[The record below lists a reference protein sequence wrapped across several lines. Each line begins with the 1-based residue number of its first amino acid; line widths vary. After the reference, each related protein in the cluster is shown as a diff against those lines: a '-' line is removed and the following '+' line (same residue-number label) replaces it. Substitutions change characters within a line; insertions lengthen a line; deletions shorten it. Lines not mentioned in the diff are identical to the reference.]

1 MPGPAMRVLALTFDA
16 FGTIIDTGRA
26 VLHDVANEI
35 VTDYRLPM
43 TGGEFLERWDAHFF
57 AVDHSEF
64 LTLAEASAAS
74 LAKAFADIHVRG
86 DPEPYVDSLVR
97 LWSRARPY
105 PEVRGVLARLA
116 GIPRAV
122 VSNADDA
129 LLKDIL
135 SRNRL
140 AFDAVVTSEACRAY
154 KPAPRIFEVALREL
168 GIAPQDAL
176 HVGDSLDADV
186 GGAQKLGMRTVWVNR
201 AGEIRRPDQ
210 PSPNL
215 EVPDLRGLLATLR
228 SVGDPRRAGDA

>member
-1 MPGPAMRVLALTFDA
+1 MLGLTMRVLALTFDA

-26 VLHDVANEI
+26 VLLDVANEI
-35 VTDYRLPM
+35 VTDYGLPM
-43 TGGEFLERWDAHFF
+43 TGAEFLKRWDAHFF

-64 LTLAEASAAS
+64 LTLAEASTAS
-74 LAKAFADIHVRG
+74 LAKAFADLHVLG
-86 DPEPYVDSLVR
+86 DPEPYVDSLLR
-97 LWSRARPY
+97 MWSRARPY
-105 PEVRGVLARLA
+105 PEVRGVLAQLA

-140 AFDAVVTSEACRAY
+140 EFDAVVTSEACRAY

-168 GIAPQDAL
+168 GIAPQDTF

-186 GGAQKLGMRTVWVNR
+186 GGARNLGMGTVWVNR
-201 AGEIRRPDQ
+201 AGETRRPDQ

-215 EVPDLRGLLATLR
+215 EVPDLRGLLDTLR
-228 SVGDPRRAGDA
+228 SLADPRRRDV